1 MKAHIIT
8 IGDEILIG
16 QIVDTNSAFIAKELD
31 NIGISVDQ
39 IISIQDDRNQILT
52 SLENAKKL
60 SDLVIITGGLG
71 PTNDDITKKT
81 FVEFFEDKLIV
92 NRTVEQHIREIWK
105 KYIKQP
111 LLQVN
116 LDQALVPSKAT
127 VLMNNSGTAP
137 GMWMKKN
144 DTIFVSLPGVPY
156 EMKALMK
163 NEVLPRLSSLFNLP
177 FIVHKTLL
185 TYGLGESMIADRIS
199 LWENNLPDTIK
210 LAYLPNLGRV
220 RLRLSSEGYDKD
232 KVINN
237 IDSRIQSLIPL
248 ISDIF
253 VGFEEDNNLEQIIA
267 NKFKEL
273 GKTLAVAESCSGGKI
288 SAQFTQNPGASKFFK
303 GGVIAY
309 NTSIKE
315 KMLGI
320 DSSVIEKH
328 SVVSEEVAELMAIGV
343 KNIFNS
349 DYAIATTGN
358 AGPLKGESDADI
370 GTVFIAI
377 ATPLKIYT
385 QKYCFG
391 NNRNRVLIKTLNMSM
406 TLLQKEIFKID

>member
-237 IDSRIQSLIPL
+237 IDSRIKSLIPL

-377 ATPLKIYT
+377 ATPLKVYT
-385 QKYCFG
+385 QKYSFG
-391 NNRNRVLIKTLNMSM
+391 NNRNRVLIKTLNMSLTM
-406 TLLQKEIFKID
+406 LQKEIFKID

>member
-39 IISIQDDRNQILT
+39 IISIKDDRNQILT

-127 VLMNNSGTAP
+127 ILMNNSGTAP

-267 NKFKEL
+267 NKFKDL

-320 DSSVIEKH
+320 DSSVIEKY

-377 ATPLKIYT
+377 ATPLKVYT
-385 QKYCFG
+385 QKYSFG
-391 NNRNRVLIKTLNMSM
+391 TNRNRVLIKTLNMSM

>member
-377 ATPLKIYT
+377 ATPLKVYT
-385 QKYCFG
+385 QKYSFG
-391 NNRNRVLIKTLNMSM
+391 NNRDRVLIKTLNMSM
-406 TLLQKEIFKID
+406 RLLQKEIFKID

>member
-377 ATPLKIYT
+377 ATPLKVYT
-385 QKYCFG
+385 QKYSFG
-391 NNRNRVLIKTLNMSM
+391 NNRNRVLIKTLNMSLTM
-406 TLLQKEIFKID
+406 LQKEIFKID

>member
-52 SLENAKKL
+52 SLENARKL

-81 FVEFFEDKLIV
+81 FVEFFEDKLII

-377 ATPLKIYT
+377 ATPLKVYT

-391 NNRNRVLIKTLNMSM
+391 NNRDRVLIKTLNMSM

>member
-92 NRTVEQHIREIWK
+92 NRTVDQHIREIWK

-144 DTIFVSLPGVPY
+144 DTIFVSLPGVPF

-377 ATPLKIYT
+377 ATPLKVYT
-385 QKYCFG
+385 QKYSFG

>member
-31 NIGISVDQ
+31 NIGISVEQ

-52 SLENAKKL
+52 SLENARKL

-127 VLMNNSGTAP
+127 ILMNNSGTAP

-220 RLRLSSEGYDKD
+220 RLRLSSMGYDKD
-232 KVINN
+232 RVINN
-237 IDSRIQSLIPL
+237 IDSQIQSLIPL

-370 GTVFIAI
+370 GTVFIDI
-377 ATPLKIYT
+377 ATPLKVYT
-385 QKYCFG
+385 QKYSFG
-391 NNRNRVLIKTLNMSM
+391 NNRDRVLIKTLNMSM

>member
-377 ATPLKIYT
+377 ATPSKVYT
-385 QKYCFG
+385 QKYSFG

>member
-320 DSSVIEKH
+320 DSSIIEKY

-377 ATPLKIYT
+377 ATPLKVYT

-391 NNRNRVLIKTLNMSM
+391 NNRDRVLIKTLNMSM

>member
-377 ATPLKIYT
+377 ATPLKVYT
-385 QKYCFG
+385 QKYSFG
-391 NNRNRVLIKTLNMSM
+391 NNRDRVLIKTLNMSM

>member
-52 SLENAKKL
+52 SLENARKL

-156 EMKALMK
+156 EMKALVK

-377 ATPLKIYT
+377 ATPLKVYT
-385 QKYCFG
+385 QKYSFG

>member
-92 NRTVEQHIREIWK
+92 NHTVEQHIREIWK

-377 ATPLKIYT
+377 ATPLKVYT
-385 QKYCFG
+385 QKYSFG
-391 NNRNRVLIKTLNMSM
+391 NNRNRVLIKTLNMSLTM
-406 TLLQKEIFKID
+406 LQKEIFKID

>member
-16 QIVDTNSAFIAKELD
+16 QIIDTNSAFIAKELD

-39 IISIQDDRNQILT
+39 IISIHDDRNHILT
-52 SLENAKKL
+52 SLENARKL

-71 PTNDDITKKT
+71 PTKDDITKKT

-163 NEVLPRLSSLFNLP
+163 NGVLPRLSSLFNLP

-220 RLRLSSEGYDKD
+220 RLRLSSVGYDKD

-253 VGFEEDNNLEQIIA
+253 VGFEDDNNLEQIIA

-309 NTSIKE
+309 NTSVKE

-377 ATPLKIYT
+377 ATPLKVYT
-385 QKYCFG
+385 QKYSFG

>member
-52 SLENAKKL
+52 SLENARKL

-156 EMKALMK
+156 EMKALVK

-177 FIVHKTLL
+177 FIVHKH
-185 TYGLGESMIADRIS
+185 M
-199 LWENNLPDTIK
+199 
-210 LAYLPNLGRV
+210 V
-220 RLRLSSEGYDKD
+220 
-232 KVINN
+232 
-237 IDSRIQSLIPL
+237 
-248 ISDIF
+248 
-253 VGFEEDNNLEQIIA
+253 
-267 NKFKEL
+267 
-273 GKTLAVAESCSGGKI
+273 
-288 SAQFTQNPGASKFFK
+288 
-303 GGVIAY
+303 
-309 NTSIKE
+309 
-315 KMLGI
+315 
-320 DSSVIEKH
+320 
-328 SVVSEEVAELMAIGV
+328 
-343 KNIFNS
+343 
-349 DYAIATTGN
+349 
-358 AGPLKGESDADI
+358 
-370 GTVFIAI
+370 
-377 ATPLKIYT
+377 
-385 QKYCFG
+385 
-391 NNRNRVLIKTLNMSM
+391 
-406 TLLQKEIFKID
+406 